1 MNYMSVSQVENALR
15 NNNYILLR
23 LTRGRIVAVNCK
35 ILKTKTV
42 KKDLLELDKNKL
54 IPYIGFRPCSF
65 QEYLSNKEPF
75 FS

>member
-1 MNYMSVSQVENALR
+1 MYYMSVSEVENAMR

-23 LTRGRIVAVNCK
+23 LSRGRVVGINCK
-35 ILKTKTV
+35 ILKTKKI

-54 IPYIGFRPCSF
+54 IPYIGFIPCGF
-65 QEYLSNKEPF
+65 QEYLTHKESF

>member
-1 MNYMSVSQVENALR
+1 MNYMSVSQVENALK

-35 ILKTKTV
+35 ILKTKTI

>member
-15 NNNYILLR
+15 NNNYIILR
-23 LTRGRIVAVNCK
+23 LSRGRVVAVNCR
-35 ILKTKTV
+35 ILNTKTI
-42 KKDLLELDKNKL
+42 KRDLLELDKNKL

-65 QEYLSNKEPF
+65 QEYLSSKEPF